1 MRNLL
6 KGLALKGLAVSAVAI
21 AVIGGTI
28 SASAVPPTKQTHR
41 NEGWFTLVFA
51 DENNVTYTGCEGF
64 SEEMNSE
71 KISEL
76 TYYNKAGVAVKG
88 VVHANFYGT
97 ITNADG
103 ETFRDHSVF
112 TETYDLVKGTTTV
125 SGPSYHYIVKGK
137 GQVFAEVGH
146 KITVDATGVVSFQAG
161 QDDYEA
167 TGMEGICAALS

>member
-1 MRNLL
+1 MRHLL
-6 KGLALKGLAVSAVAI
+6 KGLAVGAVAI

-28 SASAVPPTKQTHR
+28 SASAVPPTKQTYR
-41 NEGWFTLVFA
+41 DEGWFTLVFS
-51 DENNVTYTGCEGF
+51 DENSLTYTGCDGF

-71 KISEL
+71 KISEF

-103 ETFRDHSVF
+103 KTFRDHSVF
-112 TETYDLVKGTTTV
+112 TESYDLVNGTTTV

-146 KITVDATGVVSFQAG
+146 KITIDESGEIVFQSG
-161 QDDYEA
+161 QSDFVEQD
-167 TGMEGICAALS
+167 MEGICAALS

>member
-6 KGLALKGLAVSAVAI
+6 KGIATSAVVLAL
-21 AVIGGTI
+21 IGGTI
-28 SASAVPPTKQTHR
+28 SASAVPPTKQTHKD
-41 NEGWFTLVFA
+41 EGWFTLVFA
-51 DENNVTYTGCEGF
+51 DENDMTYTGCDGF

-71 KISEL
+71 KITEF
-76 TYYNKAGVAVKG
+76 TYYNKAGEAVKG
-88 VVHANFYGT
+88 SVHANFNGT

-112 TETYDLVKGTTTV
+112 TETYDLVNGTTTV
-125 SGPSYHYIVKGK
+125 SGPSYHYIVKGD